1 MRSTPPGSPSDPL
14 LQILESRPD
23 WASGVASTAGRKELR
38 HLWMAAAIM
47 NALGLPVGWMALFG
61 GRELPVYLQVVL
73 PAFTLLG
80 LHILFLAVRDSF
92 RWRRFGRL
100 EMVLDPLP
108 GSIGG
113 HVGGSL
119 ELPLHR
125 AQAVE
130 FWVLLMCIRDQLV
143 KTNDGSSRSESVEW
157 GKETLPEME
166 RSGTGVRLRYTFE
179 VPEGLPPSEEP
190 SEDYHKWVVRV
201 QADVTGPDLDQL
213 FEVPVLSVD
222 PPLEARDPALAEAT
236 AADVPALSPRVVRV
250 RRQHGG
256 LTLSFPAGRG
266 GVGGVMLLIFGAVF
280 AGAGV
285 FALASTSATG
295 ADGLF
300 GVLALGFGGFFL
312 LVFGGVGTLMM
323 LLGLYSL
330 LNSLVV
336 EIRNGKVVTR
346 RNFFLP
352 FKRTARLEAI
362 EKVEM
367 DVHSRVGQGAK
378 SSSHMRIRAF
388 VRGGRRIPL
397 GDDIPLGRQSEILA
411 ALLEEAMGIP
421 VETVKRSRPR
431 LRS

>member
-1 MRSTPPGSPSDPL
+1 
-14 LQILESRPD
+14 
-23 WASGVASTAGRKELR
+23 
-38 HLWMAAAIM
+38 M
-47 NALGLPVGWMALFG
+47 NALGLPVGWMAIFG
-61 GRELPVYLQVVL
+61 NQDFPLYFQVAL
-73 PAFTLLG
+73 PAFTLVG
-80 LHILFLAVRDSF
+80 LHIFFVAVRDSL

-100 EMVLDPLP
+100 EMMLDPLP

-130 FWVLLMCIRDQLV
+130 FRVLLMCIRDRLV

-157 GKETLPEME
+157 GKEALPEME

-179 VPEGLPPSEEP
+179 VPEGLPPSEEL

-201 QADVTGPDLDQL
+201 QADVNGPDLDQV
-213 FEVPVLSVD
+213 FEVPVLPMD
-222 PPLEARDPALAEAT
+222 PPLEARDPALTEAT
-236 AADVPALSPRVVRV
+236 AADVPMLSPRVVRV
-250 RRQHGG
+250 RRDRGG
-256 LTLSFPAGRG
+256 LILSFPAGRG

-280 AGAGV
+280 AGMGL
-285 FALASTSATG
+285 FAFVSTNEFG
-295 ADGLF
+295 ADGVF
-300 GVLALGFGGFFL
+300 GAVALGFGGFFL

-346 RNFFLP
+346 RSFFLP

-362 EKVEM
+362 EKIEM

-378 SSSHMRIRAF
+378 SSSHMRIRGF

-411 ALLEEAMGIP
+411 ALLEEAIGIP

>member
-1 MRSTPPGSPSDPL
+1 
-14 LQILESRPD
+14 
-23 WASGVASTAGRKELR
+23 
-38 HLWMAAAIM
+38 M
-47 NALGLPVGWMALFG
+47 NTLGLPVGWMALFG
-61 GRELPVYLQVVL
+61 DQDLPVYVQVML

-80 LHILFLAVRDSF
+80 LHIFFIAVRDTF

-100 EMVLDPLP
+100 QMILDPLP

-130 FWVLLMCIRDQLV
+130 FRVLLMCIRDRLV
-143 KTNDGSSRSESVEW
+143 KTKDGSGRSESVEW
-157 GKETLPEME
+157 GKETLPEMA
-166 RSGTGVRLRYTFE
+166 RSGNGVRLRYTFE
-179 VPEGLPPSEEP
+179 VPEGLPPSGEP

-201 QADVTGPDLDQL
+201 QADVSGPDLDQL
-213 FEVPVLSVD
+213 FEVPVFSVD
-222 PPLEARDPALAEAT
+222 PPLEAGDPALAEAT
-236 AADVPALSPRVVRV
+236 AADVPMLSPRLVRV
-250 RRQHGG
+250 NRQRGG
-256 LTLSFPAGRG
+256 LTLSYPSGRG
-266 GVGGVMLLIFGAVF
+266 GVGGLMLLIFGAVF

-285 FALASTSATG
+285 FAFASTSEFGT
-295 ADGLF
+295 DGVI
-300 GVLALGFGGFFL
+300 GIVALGFGGFFL
-312 LVFGGVGTLMM
+312 LIFGGVGTVII

-336 EIRNGKVVTR
+336 EIRNGKVVSR
-346 RNFFLP
+346 RSFFIP

-362 EKVEM
+362 EKIEM

-378 SSSHMRIRAF
+378 SSSHMRIRGF

-411 ALLEEAMGIP
+411 ALLEEATGIP